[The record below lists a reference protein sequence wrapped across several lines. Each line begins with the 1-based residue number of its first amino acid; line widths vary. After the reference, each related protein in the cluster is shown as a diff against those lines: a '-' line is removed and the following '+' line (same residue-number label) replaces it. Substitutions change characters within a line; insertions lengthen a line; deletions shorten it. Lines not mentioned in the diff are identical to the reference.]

1 MRISSPI
8 STAFIAVCVLAGV
21 LALSSAPAL
30 AAEACPNEQVRAES
44 DLNPET
50 GVPFSMQLPECRA
63 YEMVTPPFK
72 DGARISLRAVS
83 ANGSSVLGESN
94 GAFAGT
100 ETGADGIE
108 GTLYEFSRSG
118 SGWVVSALSP
128 PASLFPSST
137 PFASS
142 TDLARTLWGM
152 RRSSQS
158 IYAENLYVREP
169 DGSFVEIGP
178 MVPPSAE
185 AGPPAGGSQVSIS
198 QVVYQ
203 GASSDLSHVLFQ
215 IKGDE
220 APFWPGD
227 TTEKGPAGALYEYVG
242 TENKKPPELV
252 GLNGEDHLI
261 SNCGTVLGGTD
272 LGGEASVDAYN
283 AVSSDGESVFFTSLG
298 HNVGDCEVAAPEVS
312 EVYARLGQDETVAIS
327 EPSPGQCRECDT
339 TSRAPAEFQGASE
352 DGSKVFFLTEQ
363 ELFSGDTTMNLY
375 EYDFDNPN
383 GQKIVR
389 ASVGSSAPEVL
400 GVARVSEDGSHVYF
414 VAKGVLASR
423 NAAGK
428 EPEAGKN
435 NLYVFERDA
444 QYPGGHTAFIA
455 TLSSE
460 SEAELTNREEPC
472 AALSGE
478 TKEEC
483 EAPFKA
489 EFNQRNAADAEDWS
503 AEDLRSVQATPEGR
517 FLVFRSAADLTPG
530 DTSSE
535 PQVFEYDALTEEL
548 VRASTGQAGYAG
560 GSASANA
567 HGSLLSIQRY
577 ARSVQPTA
585 AQSDLAVSG
594 DGAGV
599 IFDSAGALTPG
610 AEASAAAGAESVY
623 EYHSDGPI
631 SNGDVYLISDGSNA
645 LNAEAEGISASGE
658 DVFFQTADPLLAL
671 DVDTQ
676 YDVYDARVDGGF
688 PALATQAGCEGAA
701 CQGAPFA
708 QPSFGTPGSASAPAG
723 DNLQP
728 PSTSPPSKPAPK
740 PTQKPLTRAQ
750 KLAKALKTC
759 RRKPKR
765 RRPACERR
773 ARRAYAPT
781 LKAKKPHAGGK

>member
-1 MRISSPI
+1 MMTRSLLGFCGPVVGALFS
-8 STAFIAVCVLAGV
+8 VLV
-21 LALSSAPAL
+21 LSSAAI
-30 AAEACPNEQVRAES
+30 AAGDANIAACANESSPGFREY
-44 DLNPET
+44 
-50 GVPFSMQLPECRA
+50 LPDCRA
-63 YEMVTPPFK
+63 YELVSPPFK

-128 PASLFPSST
+128 PASLFPSNT

-298 HNVGDCEVAAPEVS
+298 HNVGGCEVAAPEVS

-339 TSRAPAEFQGASE
+339 TSRAPAEFQGASK

-389 ASVGSSAPEVL
+389 VSGGSSAPEVQ

-423 NAAGK
+423 NAEGK

-444 QYPGGHTAFIA
+444 QFPAGHTQFVADLCSNA
-455 TLSSE
+455 SASGSVPDARCPSSLNGTAGGANDLALF
-460 SEAELTNREEPC
+460 SGLEAR
-472 AALSGE
+472 G
-478 TKEEC
+478 
-483 EAPFKA
+483 
-489 EFNQRNAADAEDWS
+489 AD
-503 AEDLRSVQATPEGR
+503 VTPDGR
-517 FLVFRSAADLTPG
+517 FLIFPSYGDLTPD
-530 DTSSE
+530 DTSSAR
-535 PQVFEYDALTEEL
+535 QVFEYDALTGSL
-548 VRASTGQAGYAG
+548 VRVSVGQNGFNDDGNTAVQ
-560 GSASANA
+560 NA
-567 HGSLLSIQRY
+567 TI
-577 ARSVQPTA
+577 RSPNYEF
-585 AQSDLAVSG
+585 SDLPGSYWSSLTVSADGSFVFFESG
-594 DGAGV
+594 DG
-599 IFDSAGALTPG
+599 LTPQALNDVTFG
-610 AEASAAAGAESVY
+610 VNEFGETHYMQNVY
-623 EYHSDGPI
+623 EYHEGNVS
-631 SNGDVYLISDGSNA
+631 LISDGQDIGHNILGES
-645 LNAEAEGISASGE
+645 LVHLDGTDESGR
-658 DVFFQTADPLLAL
+658 DVFFETEDGLVPQ
-671 DVDTQ
+671 DTNGHV
-676 YDVYDARVDGGF
+676 DVYDARVDGGF
-688 PALATQAGCEGAA
+688 PSPPAPPACSGDA
-701 CQGAPFA
+701 CQGALSSP
-708 QPSFGTPGSASAPAG
+708 PTLLSPGSEFQAGGNPPLAVSEPAAV
-723 DNLQP
+723 
-728 PSTSPPSKPAPK
+728 SRPK
-740 PTQKPLTRAQ
+740 ALTAAQ
-750 KLAKALKTC
+750 KLADALKACKKDKSKKQRTRC
-759 RRKPKR
+759 AKQARRK
-765 RRPACERR
+765 
-773 ARRAYAPT
+773 YAT
-781 LKAKKPHAGGK
+781 TKQAKKSTHGKGSE